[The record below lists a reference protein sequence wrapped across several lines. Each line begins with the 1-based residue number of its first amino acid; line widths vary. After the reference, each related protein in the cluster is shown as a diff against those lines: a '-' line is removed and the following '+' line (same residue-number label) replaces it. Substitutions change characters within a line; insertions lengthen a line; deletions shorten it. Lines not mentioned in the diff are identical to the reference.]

1 MRFERAPACE
11 KLSFKI
17 FEIAK
22 ITDQSTLVQIRNSA
36 GHLTQGI
43 RVSFP

>member
-1 MRFERAPACE
+1 MGFERAPACE
-11 KLSFKI
+11 KLSFKN
-17 FEIAK
+17 FETGK

-36 GHLTQGI
+36 DHLTQGI

>member
-17 FEIAK
+17 FETGK
-22 ITDQSTLVQIRNSA
+22 IIEQRRHIRQDLKEIS
-36 GHLTQGI
+36 
-43 RVSFP
+43 